1 MLCEAESLLSETLQK
16 ALEQLKEGYFESA
29 IEGFTLC
36 ILSEPEEVR
45 AYEGRALANFQ
56 IKNWKEAVSDF
67 RKAKELNP
75 ENPENWIGL
84 GMSLA
89 IINEIYPAIDVLE
102 TLLLKFP
109 QFVRGHI
116 QLARL
121 YYQLGIIKKGR
132 NQLDVALAS
141 RPSLEERRLI
151 ESLKKEQM
159 TLDKKRFYRPDFEEL
174 RRKNKESDSF
184 LKQFFQ
190 SVKKKS
196 KNKNS

>member
-1 MLCEAESLLSETLQK
+1 MLCEAESLLSETLEK
-16 ALEQLKEGYFESA
+16 AFEQLKEGYFESA

-36 ILSEPEEVR
+36 ILSEPGEVR

-56 IKNWKEAVSDF
+56 IKKWNEAISDF

-75 ENPENWIGL
+75 ENPENWVGL
-84 GMSLA
+84 GISLA
-89 IINEIYPAIDVLE
+89 ITNEVYPAIDVLE

-121 YYQLGIIKKGR
+121 YYQLGIIKKGHA
-132 NQLDVALAS
+132 QLDLALAS
-141 RPSLEERRLI
+141 RPSLAERRTI
-151 ESLKKEQM
+151 ESLKKEQL

-174 RRKNKESDSF
+174 HLKNKISGRF
-184 LKQFFQ
+184 IKQFIE
-190 SVKKKS
+190 SIKKIFD
-196 KNKNS
+196 KNK

>member
-1 MLCEAESLLSETLQK
+1 MLCEVESLLSETLQK
-16 ALEQLKEGYFESA
+16 AFEQLKEGFFESA
-29 IEGFTLC
+29 IEDFTLC
-36 ILSEPEEVR
+36 ILSEPDEVR
-45 AYEGRALANFQ
+45 AYEGRALAHFQ
-56 IKNWKEAVSDF
+56 LKNWNEAVSDF

-102 TLLLKFP
+102 ALLLKFP
-109 QFVRGHI
+109 QYVRGHI

-121 YYQLGIIKKGR
+121 YYQLGIIKKGHR
-132 NQLDVALAS
+132 QLDIGLAS
-141 RPSLEERRLI
+141 RPSLLERRII
-151 ESLKKEQM
+151 ENLKKEQM

-174 RRKNKESDSF
+174 HRKNKESDSF

-190 SVKKKS
+190 SIKKNFR
-196 KNKNS
+196 NKND